1 MKHRPIRTLAAA
13 ALCCATVGAQASTV
27 VWDES
32 VNGDLSNDGLSP
44 TALTFGAGSN
54 AVLGTTG
61 TPGSGSSGIDR
72 DYFSFTVQT
81 GFSVTSIRCC
91 RTVSYP
97 VVRHSWHTGW
107 STAHCHP
114 PPVAEPKICWLLS
127 LRQQHDRHGHPA
139 FSGLWQCAS
148 GWHVFGMGAGTG
160 RICRLR
166 LRLPGRAGTP
176 ARRGGVTRFRTGGFG
191 RAPAPQNCRTGCR
204 PVFVLTFSGLT
215 IRHPACHMYR
225 FHVYRLAA

>member
-1 MKHRPIRTLAAA
+1 MKHRPIRTLATA

-81 GFSVTSIRCC
+81 GFSVTSITLLPNSFVSGGSSFMGIQAGPQL
-91 RTVSYP
+91 TVTPSGGGAENLLGFSHYDNSMIGTDILPFLGSGNALPGGTYSVWVQELGGSVDYGFDFQVAP
-97 VVRHSWHTGW
+97 VPLPGAVG
-107 STAHCHP
+107 
-114 PPVAEPKICWLLS
+114 LLV
-127 LRQQHDRHGHPA
+127 
-139 FSGLWQCAS
+139 SGLAGLGVLRRRRTAGQ
-148 GWHVFGMGAGTG
+148 GAG
-160 RICRLR
+160 L
-166 LRLPGRAGTP
+166 
-176 ARRGGVTRFRTGGFG
+176 
-191 RAPAPQNCRTGCR
+191 
-204 PVFVLTFSGLT
+204 SS
-215 IRHPACHMYR
+215 Y
-225 FHVYRLAA
+225 